1 MEIKYAI
8 SIKKTT
14 HDILFKDTVITY
26 LLNGEE
32 KQSTVES
39 LFEICANH
47 QEWIRNGKH
56 YSWHPDIK
64 LLHYNPETDTA
75 EYGDFNYLYKHQTSK
90 QKWEIVSEDGKEI
103 IVTEDHSCMVE
114 RNGELI
120 EVKPNE
126 ILDTDILLVIE

>member
-1 MEIKYAI
+1 MTD
-8 SIKKTT
+8 SIEKN
-14 HDILFKDTVITY
+14 TVITY

-39 LFEICANH
+39 LFEICSQH

-75 EYGDFNYLYKHQTSK
+75 EYGDFNYLYKHQTNK
-90 QKWEIVSEDGKEI
+90 QKWKIVAEDGKEI

-126 ILDTDILLVIE
+126 MLDTDILLVIE